1 MDIRGFVAELRRRKV
16 FRVATFYAIA
26 GFAVAQA
33 ADVVMPGLQL
43 PDWSVTL
50 VLVLLILGFPIAIA
64 LAWAFDVTPDG
75 VVRTPGRKKRGRT
88 EGGEPGPDGAAAAAP
103 IRSIAV
109 LPFADMSP
117 DGDNEYFADGLAEEL
132 LNALARL
139 DGLRV
144 PARTSSF
151 AFKGR
156 NVDIREIGRT
166 LGVDAVLE
174 GSIRKA
180 GDRLRI
186 TAQLIDVDDGFHR
199 WSQTFDR
206 ELSGVFE
213 IQEEIAGSILGAL
226 GLAPPRGDDPLVC
239 GMDTDVEAYDL
250 FFRGLHDF
258 HTFMHG
264 YGEARL
270 REALSRFEEAVIKDP
285 DCAPAHVWHAVAS
298 VHLADDFLS
307 PREVYPRA
315 RLSAERALELDPRLA
330 EAHAV
335 QGAIK
340 LFYDWDLV
348 GAERA
353 LKRSLEL
360 SANSVLA
367 RTYYG
372 LMLSAVGRHEEA
384 ADQARL
390 AVDIDPLSPLAAW
403 GLGWALLRAGDFG
416 ALTRHARARL
426 EHDPDDAVATLQLGI
441 GLLEMGE
448 VEDGLARIRTATA
461 LADEHQIYLAALGNA
476 AARAGRADE
485 ARALA
490 ARLEERTASAYVPAS
505 EVAYPYV
512 GLGDF
517 DAAFRWLERAVV
529 ERDAMLIF
537 LEVEPVFAPLR
548 ADPRFDVICRTVGL
562 RRYAAPLAPAS

>member
-1 MDIRGFVAELRRRKV
+1 MDIRGFITELRRRKV

-26 GFAVAQA
+26 GFVVAQV
-33 ADVVMPGLQL
+33 ADIVMPGLQL
-43 PDWSVTL
+43 PGWSVTF
-50 VLVLLILGFPIAIA
+50 VLVLLLLGFPIAIA
-64 LAWAFDVTPDG
+64 LAWAFDVTPAG
-75 VVRTPGRKKRGRT
+75 VVRTPARGRR
-88 EGGEPGPDGAAAAAP
+88 GGGPAGEDPGSDRPAGP

-117 DGDNEYFADGLAEEL
+117 DRDNEYFGDGLAEEL

-156 NVDIREIGRT
+156 SVDVREIGRT
-166 LGVDAVLE
+166 LGVEAVLE

-186 TAQLIDVDDGFHR
+186 TVQLIDVDDGFHR
-199 WSQTFDR
+199 WSRTFDR
-206 ELSGVFE
+206 ELAGVFE
-213 IQEEIAGSILGAL
+213 IQEEIAASILDAL
-226 GLAPPRGDDPLVC
+226 GFAPPLSDDPLVC
-239 GMDTDVEAYDL
+239 GMDTDLEAYDL

-264 YGEARL
+264 YGEGRL
-270 REALSRFEEAVIKDP
+270 RDALSRFEEAVIKDP
-285 DCAPAHVWHAVAS
+285 ACAPAHVWHAVAS

-335 QGAIK
+335 HGAIK

-353 LKRSLEL
+353 LTRSLEL
-360 SANSVLA
+360 SSNSVLA

-384 ADQARL
+384 AAQARL

-403 GLGWALLRAGDFG
+403 GLGWALLRAGDFD
-416 ALTRHARARL
+416 ALESHARDRL
-426 EHDPDDAVATLQLGI
+426 SQDPGDAVATLQLGI
-441 GLLEMGE
+441 SLLEKGV
-448 VEDGLARIRTATA
+448 VEDGLAQIRTAA
-461 LADEHQIYLAALGNA
+461 RLAGEHQIYLAILGNA
-476 AARAGRADE
+476 AARAGRVDE

-490 ARLEERTASAYVPAS
+490 ARLEQRAAAAYVPAS
-505 EVAYPYV
+505 EVAYPFI
-512 GLGDF
+512 GLGDL
-517 DAAFRWLERAVV
+517 DAAFRWLDRAVV

-537 LEVEPVFAPLR
+537 LEVEPIFAPLR
-548 ADPRFDVICRTVGL
+548 ADPRFDVICRSVGL